1 MKTNNKEFNK
11 RLILLIVSAA
21 YFGLVLLLTSFICSA
36 ASDQDYFPMYQNQ
49 GGGFTPENIAIIE
62 NYFDLENN
70 YIVMYK
76 SAQFSDGV
84 GYTYALSSKEHGCFF
99 GEKNNDL
106 IHFSLYYVG
115 DGQGVIVGRFDITYS
130 GQYYDLVEGGN
141 VYPSFYNLVSSN
153 YDTTLSYASNYNVLT
168 NNTENAKIVL
178 LYLEEVEPLP
188 DDDTYPLESEKPDL
202 DNYYDPSEAPL
213 FDNSTVPSA
222 IESIYNILKWFFG
235 SGGIGGIINYL
246 VDNTNWGLQKVI
258 NNIRQVLQNVS
269 SEIQE
274 VVSDFSDT
282 VSGFLSDIQD
292 KISDFYDDFV
302 EFADL
307 FINPFDQEEFDDQIS
322 SCQLI
327 SEYEQLLD
335 NCDIIREVFATA
347 QEKDSFVLYI
357 DFENPFADSEH
368 KIIAS
373 EISFNWLVPLRSV
386 YRPFLWVFTLLEC
399 FIGGFQ
405 ILGNIIG
412 GKAK

>member
-1 MKTNNKEFNK
+1 MKTSKEEFNK
-11 RLILLIVSAA
+11 RLIFLVVSVV

-84 GYTYALSSKEHGCFF
+84 GYTYALSPKDHGCFF

-115 DGQGVIVGRFDITYS
+115 DGQGVVVGRFDITYS
-130 GQYYDLVEGGN
+130 GQFYDLIEGGN

-202 DNYYDPSEAPL
+202 DNYYDPSDAPL

-307 FINPFDQEEFDDQIS
+307 FINPFDEEEFDDQIS
-322 SCQLI
+322 NCQLI

-347 QEKDSFVLYI
+347 QEKDTFVLYI

-405 ILGNIIG
+405 LLGNIIG